1 MDTRQ
6 RYRYGNKLSAV
17 SLPIVIVWFI
27 IAKDIFFVCFG
38 RANTAAA
45 TFLYITLFLQIT
57 AIGNTMTDIIAST
70 LFHIYVVPFLIHAFI
85 DFI

>member
-1 MDTRQ
+1 MDTLQ

-45 TFLYITLFLQIT
+45 TFFVHNFVSTNNCNRKYDDRYYCF
-57 AIGNTMTDIIAST
+57 DIVSY
-70 LFHIYVVPFLIHAFI
+70 LRSSFPYPRIH
-85 DFI
+85 

>member
-17 SLPIVIVWFI
+17 SVPIVMAWFI
-27 IAKDIFFVCFG
+27 IAKDILVLRFG
-38 RANTAAA
+38 RTHTAA

-57 AIGNTMTDIIAST
+57 AIGNTNTDIIAST
-70 LFHIYVVPFLIHAFI
+70 LFHIYVAPFLIHAFI